1 MLGKSQ
7 PLMRNMRSHNAPMF
21 VIIPEIY
28 NCYKLVIL
36 PNHLI
41 IRFRCQNP
49 ML

>member
-1 MLGKSQ
+1 
-7 PLMRNMRSHNAPMF
+7 MRNMRSHNAPMF

-41 IRFRCQNP
+41 IAIVTF
-49 ML
+49 LLYTKSTVESGG